1 MAEERR
7 TVPQDDEAARRR
19 RQLIEEA
26 KARWAAKKGALQ
38 GEAPPAPT
46 EATPS
51 RRAAQTES
59 PRPAAPAVP
68 VYAASLNPGAAPL
81 TAPTNPRLRAFGT
94 INQGVEIACE
104 PSEVPNLRKLLGGIG
119 AYQNPLRQNRFQVDY
134 RYWEEARKRL
144 AAAGYQIEQED
155 FMGRPLDEWDPLT
168 RGWVRAE
175 LRE

>member
-19 RQLIEEA
+19 RQIIEEA
-26 KARWAAKKGALQ
+26 KARWAAKKAALQ
-38 GEAPPAPT
+38 GEAPAVAPEAPSQRAARAETPRPAPT
-46 EATPS
+46 
-51 RRAAQTES
+51 
-59 PRPAAPAVP
+59 VP
-68 VYAASLNPGAAPL
+68 VYAASLNPGATPL
-81 TAPTNPRLRAFGT
+81 TAPTNPRLRALGT

-104 PSEVPNLRKLLGGIG
+104 PSEIQNLRKLLGGIG

-144 AAAGYQIEQED
+144 SAAGYQIEQED

-175 LRE
+175 FRE

>member
-7 TVPQDDEAARRR
+7 TSPQDDEAARRR
-19 RQLIEEA
+19 RQIIEEA
-26 KARWAAKKGALQ
+26 KARWAAKKAALQ
-38 GEAPPAPT
+38 GEAPPPAPQAPT
-46 EATPS
+46 QPPAARAEA
-51 RRAAQTES
+51 

-68 VYAASLNPGAAPL
+68 VYAASLNPGATPL
-81 TAPTNPRLRAFGT
+81 TAPANPRVRAFGT
-94 INQGVEIACE
+94 INQGVEIACD

-144 AAAGYQIEQED
+144 SAAGYQIEQED
-155 FMGRPLDEWDPLT
+155 FLGRPLDEWDPLT